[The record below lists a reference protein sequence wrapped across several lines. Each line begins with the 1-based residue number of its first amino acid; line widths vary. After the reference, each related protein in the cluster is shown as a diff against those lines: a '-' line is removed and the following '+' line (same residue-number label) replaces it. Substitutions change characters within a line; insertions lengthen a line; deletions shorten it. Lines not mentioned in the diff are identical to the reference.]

1 MRPTYGDKIA
11 FGVPSRRS
19 FVRRAELA
27 WLISASIVR
36 LFSRRPLGIEQPRN
50 RAIARKLRSLAIACA
65 RDHIVEVGPRG
76 SNIPLPGRSFR
87 PLREL
92 VEVRKRSG
100 TDRHCVPPF
109 LPVPPS
115 PSLIVTVSLA
125 TRVRRT
131 KNEGVAEGRT
141 SQSEVGTTL
150 VRRTNVKASAA
161 VTWSGFLYDAENS
174 Q

>member
-1 MRPTYGDKIA
+1 MFISS
-11 FGVPSRRS
+11 SR
-19 FVRRAELA
+19 ALA

-50 RAIARKLRSLAIACA
+50 RAIARKLQSLAIACA
-65 RDHIVEVGPRG
+65 RDHIVEVGLRG

-87 PLREL
+87 PHREL
-92 VEVRKRSG
+92 VGVRKRSG
-100 TDRHCVPPF
+100 TYRHCAPLF
-109 LPVPPS
+109 FRAVPPS

-141 SQSEVGTTL
+141 SQSEIGATL
-150 VRRTNVKASAA
+150 VRRTNLKASVA
-161 VTWSGFLYDAENS
+161 VTWSGFLYDAENP